1 MISSIVIADSIYE
14 HRSWCIP
21 DIRFEADRSEADRS
35 EADRFEAEGSRQ
47 IGSSGPEIS
56 DQQS

>member
-21 DIRFEADRSEADRS
+21 DIRFEADRSEADR
-35 EADRFEAEGSRQ
+35 FEAEGSRQ